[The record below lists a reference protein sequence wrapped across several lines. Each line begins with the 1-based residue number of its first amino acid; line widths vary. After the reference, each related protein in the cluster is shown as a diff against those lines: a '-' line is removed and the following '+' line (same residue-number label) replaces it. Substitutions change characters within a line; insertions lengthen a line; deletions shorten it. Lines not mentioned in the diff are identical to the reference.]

1 MHTGRIF
8 TYITWDKFIRVCKS
22 NPHMPTSKLVTH
34 VYLDN
39 NMEKRVSQTTALG

>member
-1 MHTGRIF
+1 MRTRRIF
-8 TYITWDKFIRVCKS
+8 TYITSDKFIRICKS

-39 NMEKRVSQTTALG
+39 MEKGYQKQWL